1 MYLLHVVNVPF
12 ACCQCT
18 FCLLSMYLLHA
29 GNATFSFR
37 IWRIAFLSI
46 RWHYL
51 KYSSIRIFIDPYS
64 TVREKTRQWKL
75 VFWHYWYRVK
85 KCFWYHKTRSSR
97 PKMFFKKCVFE
108 NFAKFTRKHLFFK
121 KKRDSGTWHR
131 CFPESFVKFLRT
143 PYFTE
148 HFCWLLL
155 TRAKPIEPGIF
166 SMSFDY
172 WKKQKNIASTEAWF
186 HSFMNVSKGKFCM
199 GLEITNFIVTY
210 P

>member
-1 MYLLHVVNVPF
+1 MTVICKNSIASFLIHLFMFFITEFYLIRIFKEGSDFFLFETLF

-64 TVREKTRQWKL
+64 TEREKTRQWKL

-97 PKMFFKKCVFE
+97 PKMFIKKCVFE
-108 NFAKFTRKHLFFK
+108 NFAKFTWKHLFF
-121 KKRDSGTWHR
+121 
-131 CFPESFVKFLRT
+131 
-143 PYFTE
+143 
-148 HFCWLLL
+148 
-155 TRAKPIEPGIF
+155 
-166 SMSFDY
+166 
-172 WKKQKNIASTEAWF
+172 
-186 HSFMNVSKGKFCM
+186 
-199 GLEITNFIVTY
+199 
-210 P
+210 

>member
-1 MYLLHVVNVPF
+1 
-12 ACCQCT
+12 
-18 FCLLSMYLLHA
+18 MYLLHA

-51 KYSSIRIFIDPYS
+51 KYSSIRIFNDPYS

-108 NFAKFTRKHLFFK
+108 NFAKFTRKHLFFLK
-121 KKRDSGTWHR
+121 KKRFWYMAQVFSWEFCEIFKNTL
-131 CFPESFVKFLRT
+131 FYRT
-143 PYFTE
+143 LLLAASHKSKTNRAWNLQYEF
-148 HFCWLLL
+148 WLL
-155 TRAKPIEPGIF
+155 
-166 SMSFDY
+166 
-172 WKKQKNIASTEAWF
+172 KKTKE
-186 HSFMNVSKGKFCM
+186 HS
-199 GLEITNFIVTY
+199 
-210 P
+210 

>member
-1 MYLLHVVNVPF
+1 MTRILPYGRKRVSENSYSGIID
-12 ACCQCT
+12 T
-18 FCLLSMYLLHA
+18 EWR
-29 GNATFSFR
+29 NASD
-37 IWRIAFLSI
+37 I
-46 RWHYL
+46 
-51 KYSSIRIFIDPYS
+51 
-64 TVREKTRQWKL
+64 TRQEAVVQRCSLKN
-75 VFWHYWYRVK
+75 
-85 KCFWYHKTRSSR
+85 
-97 PKMFFKKCVFE
+97 MFLKILQNSHE
-108 NFAKFTRKHLFFK
+108 NTFFLK

-186 HSFMNVSKGKFCM
+186 HPFMNVSKGKFCM
-199 GLEITNFIVTY
+199 GLEITNFIVTF